1 MTEIDRIR
9 RTLREQLALP
19 SSAFS
24 IGSFGAIAE
33 FHRRSDE
40 QAELLSDEAVP
51 GGRLGVV
58 TARGALSVMLQ
69 PDARGIAYE
78 TLSRDGRRWQQGV
91 VFCLPEVVGRGPSRQ
106 VLTPLGPDRAAIR
119 VGDREARL
127 FDMGL
132 GARNIDFCVRSG
144 DPDLVRLLERHAG
157 ESLLTPG
164 HPAAAAILEASP
176 HRIAVSALGRLE
188 VYQAIGRLRT
198 PEGPHTHLL
207 PKFLR
212 SGRTHS
218 ANIPVPQ
225 GWLPVL
231 MLHPASAVSDENG
244 RPIPYRPERQAA
256 FEELRTRFPDPAVAQ
271 VRAALQACLQSQRGL
286 ESFQPPTDRTQR
298 TALRVALR
306 QLRAQGRAEATLAP
320 WIAAFDRTASLTG
333 SHHKA

>member
-1 MTEIDRIR
+1 MTAADPIGQ
-9 RTLREQLALP
+9 TLEEHFARP
-19 SSAFS
+19 TSAFS

-33 FHRRSDE
+33 FHRRTDE
-40 QAELLSDEAVP
+40 PVELLTARSP
-51 GGRLGVV
+51 GTNPPGVETMGV
-58 TARGALSVMLQ
+58 TTARGALRVAVR
-69 PDARGIAYE
+69 PEARGVAYE

-91 VFCLPEVVGRGPSRQ
+91 AFCLPEAAGRGGRRS
-106 VLTPLGPDRAAIR
+106 VLTPLGADGDAIR
-119 VGDREARL
+119 AEDREAQL

-157 ESLLTPG
+157 ESLLSPG
-164 HPAAAAILEASP
+164 HPAAAAVLEASP
-176 HRIAVSALGRLE
+176 HRIACSALGRLE

-225 GWLPVL
+225 GWLPAL

-244 RPIPYRPERQAA
+244 RSIPYRPERQAA
-256 FEELRTRFPDPAVAQ
+256 FEALRARFPDPAVLQ
-271 VRAALQACLQSQRGL
+271 VRTALLEFLQSCDGL
-286 ESFQPPTDRTQR
+286 ERFPPPADRTQR

-306 QLRAQGRAEATLAP
+306 QLRAQGWAGRDLSP
-320 WIAAFDRTASLTG
+320 WIAAFEPTRA
-333 SHHKA
+333 

>member
-1 MTEIDRIR
+1 MTERDPIR
-9 RTLREQLALP
+9 RTLREHFALP

-33 FHRRSDE
+33 FHRRTDE
-40 QAELLSDEAVP
+40 PVEGLP
-51 GGRLGVV
+51 GDRLGIA
-58 TARGALSVMLQ
+58 TARGALRVTLR

-91 VFCLPEVVGRGPSRQ
+91 AFCLPEAAGHSQARRM
-106 VLTPLGPDRAAIR
+106 LTPLGPDQEAIRAGDRAAL
-119 VGDREARL
+119 L

-132 GARNIDFCVRSG
+132 GARNIDFCVRSA

-176 HRIAVSALGRLE
+176 HRIARSALGRLE

-218 ANIPVPQ
+218 ANIPVPP
-225 GWLPVL
+225 GWLPAL

-256 FEELRTRFPDPAVAQ
+256 FEALRARFPDPAVLQ
-271 VRAALQACLQSQRGL
+271 VRAALQASLRSREGL
-286 ESFQPPTDRTQR
+286 EGFPPPADRTQR

-306 QLRAQGRAEATLAP
+306 QLRAQGEANGELAP
-320 WIAAFDRTASLTG
+320 WIAAFDRAATATR
-333 SHHKA
+333 A

>member
-1 MTEIDRIR
+1 MTAVGPIR
-9 RTLREQLALP
+9 QTLEEHFAQP
-19 SSAFS
+19 TSAFS

-33 FHRRSDE
+33 FHRRTDE
-40 QAELLSDEAVP
+40 PAELIAARAPEANPP
-51 GGRLGVV
+51 GVKVMGVV
-58 TARGALSVMLQ
+58 TARGALRVAIR
-69 PDARGIAYE
+69 PDARGVAYE

-91 VFCLPEVVGRGPSRQ
+91 AFCLPEAVGRSGMRS
-106 VLTPLGPDRAAIR
+106 VLTPLGADGDAIR
-119 VGDREARL
+119 AEDRGAQL

-132 GARNIDFCVRSG
+132 GARNIDFCVRSS

-157 ESLLTPG
+157 ESLLIPG

-176 HRIAVSALGRLE
+176 HRIARSALGRLE

-218 ANIPVPQ
+218 ANIPVPKA
-225 GWLPVL
+225 WLPAL

-256 FEELRTRFPDPAVAQ
+256 FEVLRARFPDPAVLQ
-271 VRAALQACLQSQRGL
+271 VRKALLEFLQSCDGL
-286 ESFQPPTDRTQR
+286 DRFPQPTDRIQR

-306 QLRAQGRAEATLAP
+306 QLRAQGCERDNLLS
-320 WIAAFDRTASLTG
+320 WIAAFEPTRA
-333 SHHKA
+333 